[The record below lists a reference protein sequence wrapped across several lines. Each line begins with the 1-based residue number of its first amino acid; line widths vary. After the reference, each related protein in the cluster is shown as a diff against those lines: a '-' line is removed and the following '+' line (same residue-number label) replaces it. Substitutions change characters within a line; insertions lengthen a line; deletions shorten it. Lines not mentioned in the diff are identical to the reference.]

1 MFHWRIINSRVLQ
14 IAKALFR
21 YKIWFMISEKGITRC
36 TSPPR
41 GARMPQKSQQGI
53 QKNCIPEFPI
63 LSNSFPLFFTDMNM
77 YILTEGRDF
86 KKFLRENYAIA
97 LDSCYLFKENVEH
110 GIEHDVD
117 SVYEVCI
124 H

>member
-1 MFHWRIINSRVLQ
+1 
-14 IAKALFR
+14 
-21 YKIWFMISEKGITRC
+21 MISEKGITRC

-63 LSNSFPLFFTDMNM
+63 LSNSFPLVFTDMNM

-86 KKFLRENYAIA
+86 KKLLRENYAIA
-97 LDSCYLFKENVEH
+97 LDSCYLFIRK
-110 GIEHDVD
+110 
-117 SVYEVCI
+117 C
-124 H
+124 